1 MSNLTYYPDDK
12 TKFNGILILLR
23 EPHDEKNISN
33 ASGAL
38 EGNKIWFQEI
48 ISNNVRRTRQE
59 SRYRNRFIEMISYC
73 GEREIENI
81 AFANI
86 KLQGGGSNASSEY
99 WEKDRKAAFN
109 AIIEEIGKENLRYIF
124 VLPEIFK
131 LVANE
136 KSVEIINSGIKYK
149 GQEPKRRVRI
159 DGITYYEILHPSRSP
174 RII

>member
-23 EPHDEKNISN
+23 EPHDERNISN

-38 EGNKIWFQEI
+38 EGNKIWFQVI
-48 ISNNVRRTRQE
+48 IGNNVKRTRQE

-86 KLQGGGSNASSEY
+86 KLQGGGKNASSEY
-99 WEKDRKAAFN
+99 WNKDKKEPFD

-131 LVANE
+131 LVTNE
-136 KSVEIINSGIKYK
+136 KSAEIINSGIKYK
-149 GQEPKRRVRI
+149 GQEPKQMVRI

>member
-1 MSNLTYYPDDK
+1 MVKWLERNYYMSNLTYYPDDK
-12 TKFNGILILLR
+12 TKFNGILIILR
-23 EPHDEKNISN
+23 EPHDERNISN

-73 GEREIENI
+73 GDREIENI

-86 KLQGGGSNASSEY
+86 KLQGGGCNASSEY
-99 WEKDRKAAFN
+99 WEKDKKAAFN

-124 VLPEIFK
+124 VCISSSK
-131 LVANE
+131 NHACQRAN
-136 KSVEIINSGIKYK
+136 
-149 GQEPKRRVRI
+149 RREVVK
-159 DGITYYEILHPSRSP
+159 DGK
-174 RII
+174 